1 MDCISDDLYI
11 YIIHTYWNAMHFKLN
26 LQITTLHE
34 HIKFH
39 IFELWRMLEGMI
51 DLRSYVHNLSNCEIK
66 AWKKIQ
72 ALMGL
77 PASSQIAW

>member
-39 IFELWRMLEGMI
+39 IFELWRMLEGTA
-51 DLRSYVHNLSNCEIK
+51 LQAHFF
-66 AWKKIQ
+66 KKSPF
-72 ALMGL
+72 GDF
-77 PASSQIAW
+77 